1 MQTQFLTFA
10 FGGSTKWT
18 GKGMAAA
25 HKKLVEE
32 KGLNGT
38 HFDVIVELM
47 GQTLTELGVE
57 ADLINQVVVICE
69 SVRDPILGLTKESEA
84 AN

>member
-1 MQTQFLTFA
+1 
-10 FGGSTKWT
+10 
-18 GKGMAAA
+18 MAAA

-32 KGLNGT
+32 KGLNST

-57 ADLINQVVVICE
+57 ADIINQVVVICE
-69 SVRDPILGLTKESEA
+69 SVRDPIIGLNKSSRWLTE
-84 AN
+84 

>member
-1 MQTQFLTFA
+1 MTFA

-25 HKKLVEE
+25 HKKLVQE

-84 AN
+84 ANWVSN